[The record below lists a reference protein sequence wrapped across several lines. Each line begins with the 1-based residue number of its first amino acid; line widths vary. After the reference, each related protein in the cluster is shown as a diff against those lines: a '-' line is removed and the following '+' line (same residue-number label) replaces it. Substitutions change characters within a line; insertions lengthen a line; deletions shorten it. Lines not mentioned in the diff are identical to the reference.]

1 MGKGLYTYNSID
13 KIEFCD
19 SSEEDTDINYDCI
32 EAILYKPVVGKFD
45 YEITEDGLIV
55 EKKKPGTSESEFTL
69 PDSADYNEDLLYTDE
84 GFEDFFKIFYENFLN
99 FFITIDFDIVLF
111 YGFITMLCVFFYLI
125 YDLIYGISVFTHYY
139 NKRQA

>member
-32 EAILYKPVVGKFD
+32 EAIRYKPVVGKFD

-55 EKKKPGTSESEFTL
+55 EKKNLERLNLSLRFRIVRTIMRIFYILMKVLRIFL
-69 PDSADYNEDLLYTDE
+69 K
-84 GFEDFFKIFYENFLN
+84 FFMKIF
-99 FFITIDFDIVLF
+99 
-111 YGFITMLCVFFYLI
+111 
-125 YDLIYGISVFTHYY
+125 
-139 NKRQA
+139 